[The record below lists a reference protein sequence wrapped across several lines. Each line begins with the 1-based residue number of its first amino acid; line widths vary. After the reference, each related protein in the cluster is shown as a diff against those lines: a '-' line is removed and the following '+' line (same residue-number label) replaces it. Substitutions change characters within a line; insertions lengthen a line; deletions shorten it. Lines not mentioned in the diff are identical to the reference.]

1 MEHDKD
7 GKILNKVVH
16 TITRE
21 SEDDRKSIS
30 QDDLLDMALRFHP
43 DYIVVGEMRSSEAD
57 SAQEAARTGHTL
69 SLIHI

>member
-1 MEHDKD
+1 MERDKD

-21 SEDDRKSIS
+21 SEDERKSVT

-57 SAQEAARTGHTL
+57 SAPHEPDTR
-69 SLIHI
+69 